1 MNRAQ
6 ISHTQTLDHMLEN
19 ALEGTV
25 STQCLVQDI
34 RILGQMDYRRFL
46 GLSKA
51 LAQRC
56 RKHLEDVR
64 LTWTDFTRPDVDET
78 RPNTM
83 GYLAHYIM
91 CLDDSY
97 DSICAREVRGAL
109 LQAKHDLTLALIEP
123 MQQCLDSYGNTG
135 FNTPARTVRPAQQ
148 ATRAN
153 RTHLPGSN
161 LSPREQ
167 RALVNIFVRADIVS
181 LEVAYQGL
189 AVAAHDDNLANTLD
203 DNAKRTK
210 AYLSTDCGA
219 ELINRL
225 KRLRCMHSE
234 TAYAGALFSDF
245 VYPYIRPLALLY
257 LAKIFEQNEA
267 SNPSKPLTELDQR
280 IQTALAFSTPRNR

>member
-1 MNRAQ
+1 MSRTQ
-6 ISHTQTLDHMLEN
+6 ISYTSTLDQMLED
-19 ALEGTV
+19 ALEGSV

-34 RILGQMDYRRFL
+34 RTLGQMDYRRFL
-46 GLSKA
+46 GSSKA

-123 MQQCLDSYGNTG
+123 MQQCLDSYGATG
-135 FNTPARTVRPAQQ
+135 FNTPGRTARPAQQ
-148 ATRAN
+148 TTQAN
-153 RTHLPGSN
+153 RMRLPGSN
-161 LSPREQ
+161 LNPREQ
-167 RALVNIFVRADIVS
+167 RALVNIFLRADIVS

-189 AVAAHDDNLANTLD
+189 QLRLMTTTWQTHSMTMP
-203 DNAKRTK
+203 NAQK
-210 AYLSTDCGA
+210 
-219 ELINRL
+219 
-225 KRLRCMHSE
+225 
-234 TAYAGALFSDF
+234 
-245 VYPYIRPLALLY
+245 
-257 LAKIFEQNEA
+257 
-267 SNPSKPLTELDQR
+267 LT
-280 IQTALAFSTPRNR
+280 